1 LRRAYDARHKSKRRF
16 NGLYRYIRHPVYAG
30 EFLVLFAW
38 PFEYGAPKTMLAM
51 VVAGIFV
58 LGRQIQEDEVE
69 MLAIYGDAYA
79 GYMRETDAVIPNV
92 W

>member
-1 LRRAYDARHKSKRRF
+1 M
-16 NGLYRYIRHPVYAG
+16 
-30 EFLVLFAW
+30 
-38 PFEYGAPKTMLAM
+38 TMPTM

-58 LGRQIQEDEVE
+58 LRRRMPEDEVE

-79 GYMRETDAVIPNV
+79 GYMRETDAVITNV

>member
-1 LRRAYDARHKSKRRF
+1 VASVHLTGFTATSAIRF
-16 NGLYRYIRHPVYAG
+16 NAG

-38 PFEYGAPKTMLAM
+38 PFEYGAPMTMPTM

-58 LGRQIQEDEVE
+58 LRRRMPEDEVE

-79 GYMRETDAVIPNV
+79 GYMRETDAVITNV

>member
-1 LRRAYDARHKSKRRF
+1 M
-16 NGLYRYIRHPVYAG
+16 
-30 EFLVLFAW
+30 
-38 PFEYGAPKTMLAM
+38 TMLAM

>member
-1 LRRAYDARHKSKRRF
+1 
-16 NGLYRYIRHPVYAG
+16 
-30 EFLVLFAW
+30 LFAW
-38 PFEYGAPKTMLAM
+38 PFEYGAPMTMPTM

-58 LGRQIQEDEVE
+58 LRRRMQVDEVE

-79 GYMRETDAVIPNV
+79 GYMRETDAVITNV